1 MSTHWAISAF
11 LLSYLL
17 SIGHC
22 QANYPVQ
29 LFHFIPV
36 RLYTPEFL
44 QDNVALSR
52 PTRQQQI
59 VQEVVVENNFGG
71 GGFGIPPPP
80 LFGGLGRPG
89 LGFGGRPSLIPGRGF
104 GGSFGG
110 GFGGSFG
117 GSTPVFRDAGSDVGR
132 SNTEDNEAEEL
143 KSRTYA
149 PAAVPAPAQAPAY
162 APAPAPTP
170 CSAPSPPSAASLPNP
185 PCATNYVFS
194 CQAML
199 KPVPCASPSGSGCY

>member
-17 SIGHC
+17 TIGHC
-22 QANYPVQ
+22 QANYPIQ

-36 RLYTPEFL
+36 RLYAPEFL
-44 QDNVALSR
+44 QDSVELRR

-80 LFGGLGRPG
+80 VFGGLGRPG
-89 LGFGGRPSLIPGRGF
+89 LGFGGGPGLIPGRGF

-117 GSTPVFRDAGSDVGR
+117 STSLFRDAGSELER
-132 SNTEDNEAEEL
+132 SNSQNNEAEEL

-149 PAAVPAPAQAPAY
+149 PASVP
-162 APAPAPTP
+162 APAPAPSLAPAPAP
-170 CSAPSPPSAASLPNP
+170 CSAPSPPKAASLPNP

-194 CQAML
+194 CQAVL
-199 KPVPCASPSGSGCY
+199 KPVPCANPSGSGCY

>member
-17 SIGHC
+17 TIGHC
-22 QANYPVQ
+22 QANYPIQ

-36 RLYTPEFL
+36 RLYAPEFL
-44 QDNVALSR
+44 QDSVELRR

-71 GGFGIPPPP
+71 GGFGIPPSPV
-80 LFGGLGRPG
+80 FGGLGRPG
-89 LGFGGRPSLIPGRGF
+89 LGFGGGPGLIPGRGF

-117 GSTPVFRDAGSDVGR
+117 STSLFRAGSELER
-132 SNTEDNEAEEL
+132 SNSQDNEAEEL

-149 PAAVPAPAQAPAY
+149 PPSVPAPAPSL
-162 APAPAPTP
+162 APAPAP
-170 CSAPSPPSAASLPNP
+170 CSAPTPPKAASLPNL

-194 CQAML
+194 CQAVL
-199 KPVPCASPSGSGCY
+199 KPVPCANPSGSGCY